1 MNVAGVN
8 IDGSIIKD
16 ALNGVG
22 DLATKIRS
30 AITGDMSPGK
40 KAELE
45 QLAME
50 LENKIEISRLSIMTA
65 EASSQD
71 KWTSRARPAF
81 LYVMYIYVLVGI
93 PMGIVSCFDPTVAAN
108 LAKGCG
114 AWLHSIPPDMWV
126 LFGAGY
132 LGYVGARSWDKKMTN
147 VIGGGK

>member
-1 MNVAGVN
+1 MNIAGVN
-8 IDGSIIKD
+8 IDGGIIKD

-30 AITGDMSPGK
+30 AITGDMAPEK

-50 LENKIEISRLSIMTA
+50 LENKVELSRLSVMAA

-81 LYVMYIYVLVGI
+81 LYVMYVYVLMGI
-93 PMGIVSCFDPTVAAN
+93 PMGIVSCFDPAISIN
-108 LAKGCG
+108 LSKGCG
-114 AWLHSIPPDMWV
+114 AWLQSIPADMWV
-126 LFGAGY
+126 LFGAGF
-132 LGYVGARSWDKKMTN
+132 LGYVGARSWDKKISN
-147 VIGGGK
+147 IVGGK